1 MKKVSCKNLKIQ
13 YGAGRYV
20 PNLND
25 PEIKLKSYG
34 YKDSILDDIRQADL
48 IISHAGAGSCMEVLE
63 RKKPLITVVNDELM
77 NNHQIELAKKLNEEG
92 YSLYCNTDSLAD
104 AINNAVNFQ
113 FKIFTYNYDY
123 KCALFMENLLSS
135 TKTS

>member
-1 MKKVSCKNLKIQ
+1 MSCKNLKIQ
-13 YGAGRYV
+13 YGAGKFV

-25 PEIKLKSYG
+25 PEISLESYR

-48 IISHAGAGSCMEVLE
+48 IISHAGAGSCMDVLE

-77 NNHQIELAKKLNEEG
+77 HNHQLELAEKLNEEG
-92 YSLYCNTDSLAD
+92 YSLCCTPSTLVTTL
-104 AINNAVNFQ
+104 NNANNFQ

-123 KCALFMENLLSS
+123 KCALFIEKLLYP
-135 TKTS
+135 TKVS